1 LKTAARIQVFV
12 IGGMMILLLGFLL
25 RSFKTEETTRSQE
38 PAPPTNAA
46 TEPNYQAIVR
56 ELDETVWAP
65 ELLGQK
71 HAAIIETLWDQ
82 IKNSETPFKVL
93 LSLPFKNLTLGTFE
107 SSQSLPHH
115 IDLQFM
121 GKPREI
127 LTAEDRHNQFQFLEN
142 ESFQLEQSEWRHE
155 RFWPSLEGAAQ
166 SQFSFTLH
174 ILKPSPE
181 IRYILRGTLQI
192 RWRDI
197 VDGISEGLDS
207 VTVTKAELLSR
218 KGPTPFGHV
227 IPADVTPTQDAFVF
241 EPNLQLNDLDQNG
254 LADIVLSRINRVY
267 WNQGQG
273 QFKQTPLCD
282 FPAAF
287 LHNGLFEDFN
297 GDGHT
302 DFLAVG
308 TEELSLFVGTP
319 EGKFPSAAITTP
331 IGDGQLE
338 NPFVMTAADIDSDHD
353 LDLWLAQY
361 KSPYQGGQM
370 PTPVYDANDGHP
382 SFLLLND
389 GTGHFT
395 DGTEA
400 AGLHA
405 KRHRRTYSASFVDFD
420 SDQDQDLIV
429 VSDFSGLDIHENI
442 GNGTF
447 IDATDRLVKNRH
459 AFGMAH
465 TFGDFDHNGEPD
477 ILMIGMNAP
486 TADRLNHLGLSAPQ
500 RPDYATMRPA
510 MTTGNRL
517 LFQKN
522 QSFIET
528 ETSQQVARTGWSW
541 GVAAGDFDNDGD
553 EDIYIVNG
561 HITGASVRDYEKD
574 FWLYDTY
581 LGNSTE
587 NENLNRF
594 FEHKQSA
601 TRDSGA
607 SFGGHELNRFFLNL
621 GQKGFVEIAY
631 LMGLSLSTDCRNL
644 VCEDLDGDGRLEWI
658 TSTFETWPEPKQA
671 LHLFPNFTE
680 TSGNWIGIRL
690 KGAPGVSIAGTTVH
704 LSTAKGQQTRYL
716 VNGDSYRSQ
725 SANSVHFGIGNEKQV
740 KDLLIRWPSGENT
753 VMGSPQINTYH
764 QASPSDQ
771 PSISN

>member
-1 LKTAARIQVFV
+1 MLFQ
-12 IGGMMILLLGFLL
+12 
-25 RSFKTEETTRSQE
+25 SFKPEEATQSKK
-38 PAPPTNAA
+38 PNSSLKAASKTNF
-46 TEPNYQAIVR
+46 QAFVK

-65 ELLGQK
+65 ELVGQK
-71 HAAIIETLWDQ
+71 HAVIVETIWDQ
-82 IKNSETPFKVL
+82 LRNSETPFKVL
-93 LSLPFKNLTLGTFE
+93 LSVPFKDLTLGTFE
-107 SSQSLPHH
+107 PSRSLPHD
-115 IDLQFM
+115 IGLQSM
-121 GKPREI
+121 GKPTETLSFEAR
-127 LTAEDRHNQFQFLEN
+127 RNHFQFLED

-155 RFWPSLEGAAQ
+155 RFWPSLEGASQ

-181 IRYILRGTLQI
+181 IRYILRGTLQM
-192 RWRDI
+192 RWSGL
-197 VDGISEGLDS
+197 VDGISKGLDS
-207 VTVTKAELLSR
+207 VTVTSAALLSR
-218 KGPTPFGHV
+218 TGPTPFGHV
-227 IPADVTPTQDAFVF
+227 IPADVTPTREAFVF

-282 FPAAF
+282 FPTSD

-308 TEELSLFVGTP
+308 TETLSLFVGTP
-319 EGKFPSAAITTP
+319 DGKFPSPAITTP
-331 IGDGQLE
+331 VGDGQLE

-382 SFLLLND
+382 SFLLIND

-429 VSDFSGLDIHENI
+429 VSDFSGLDIHEN
-442 GNGTF
+442 NGSGIF
-447 IDATDRLVKNRH
+447 IDATDRLVKDRH

-465 TFGDFDHNGEPD
+465 TFGDFDHNGELD
-477 ILMIGMNAP
+477 ILMIGMNAS
-486 TADRLNHLGLSAPQ
+486 TAERLGHLGLSVPH
-500 RPDYATMRPA
+500 RHDYATMRPA
-510 MTTGNRL
+510 MTAGNRL
-517 LFQKN
+517 LFQKDR
-522 QSFIET
+522 QFIET
-528 ETSQQVARTGWSW
+528 DTSLQVARTGWSW
-541 GVAAGDFDNDGD
+541 GVAPGDFDNDGD
-553 EDIYIVNG
+553 QDIYIVNG
-561 HITGASVRDYEKD
+561 HITSASVRDYEKD
-574 FWLYDTY
+574 FWLYDIY

-587 NENLNRF
+587 NENLSRF
-594 FEHKQSA
+594 FEHKQNA
-601 TRDSGA
+601 NRDSGA
-607 SFGGHELNRFFLNL
+607 SFGGHELNRFLLNL
-621 GQKGFVEIAY
+621 GQKGFIEVAY
-631 LMGLSLSTDCRNL
+631 LMGLSLGIDCRNL
-644 VCEDLDGDGRLEWI
+644 VCEDLDGDGRLEWL

-704 LSTAKGQQTRYL
+704 MRTAKGQQTRYL

-725 SANSVHFGIGNEKQV
+725 SANSVHFGIGNEQQV
-740 KDLLIRWPSGENT
+740 ETLSILWPSGEKSILN
-753 VMGSPQINTYH
+753 SPQINIYH
-764 QASPSDQ
+764 QASPSPQ

>member
-1 LKTAARIQVFV
+1 
-12 IGGMMILLLGFLL
+12 
-25 RSFKTEETTRSQE
+25 
-38 PAPPTNAA
+38 
-46 TEPNYQAIVR
+46 
-56 ELDETVWAP
+56 
-65 ELLGQK
+65 
-71 HAAIIETLWDQ
+71 
-82 IKNSETPFKVL
+82 
-93 LSLPFKNLTLGTFE
+93 
-107 SSQSLPHH
+107 
-115 IDLQFM
+115 M
-121 GKPREI
+121 GKPTEI
-127 LTAEDRHNQFQFLEN
+127 LSFDARQNHFQFLED

-155 RFWPSLEGAAQ
+155 RFWPSLEGAPQ
-166 SQFSFTLH
+166 SKFSFTLH

-192 RWRDI
+192 RWSGL
-197 VDGISEGLDS
+197 VEGTSKGLES
-207 VTVTKAELLSR
+207 VTVTNAELLSR
-218 KGPTPFGHV
+218 TGPTPFGHV
-227 IPADVTPTQDAFVF
+227 IPADVTPTRDAFVF

-282 FPAAF
+282 FPTSS

-308 TEELSLFVGTP
+308 TETLSLFVGTP
-319 EGKFPSAAITTP
+319 DGKFPSAAITTP
-331 IGDGQLE
+331 VGDGQLE
-338 NPFVMTAADIDSDHD
+338 NPFVMTTADIDSDHD

-382 SFLLLND
+382 SFLLIND

-429 VSDFSGLDIHENI
+429 VSDFSGLDIHENN

-447 IDATDRLVKNRH
+447 IDATDRLVKERH

-465 TFGDFDHNGEPD
+465 TFGDFDHNGELD
-477 ILMIGMNAP
+477 ILMIGMNTP
-486 TADRLNHLGLSAPQ
+486 TADRLGHLGLSVPH
-500 RPDYATMRPA
+500 RPDYATLRPA
-510 MTTGNRL
+510 MTAGNRL
-517 LFQKN
+517 LFQKE
-522 QSFIET
+522 QQFVET
-528 ETSQQVARTGWSW
+528 DTSLQVARTGWSW
-541 GVAAGDFDNDGD
+541 GVAPGDFDNDGD

-561 HITGASVRDYEKD
+561 HITGASARDYEKD
-574 FWLYDTY
+574 FWLYDIY
-581 LGNSTE
+581 LGNSRE

-594 FEHKQSA
+594 FERKQNA
-601 TRDSGA
+601 NRNSGA
-607 SFGGHELNRFFLNL
+607 SFGGNELNRFFLNL
-621 GQKGFVEIAY
+621 GQKGFVEVAY

-644 VCEDLDGDGRLEWI
+644 VCEDLDGDGRLEWL
-658 TSTFETWPEPKQA
+658 TSTFETWPEPKQV

-725 SANSVHFGIGNEKQV
+725 SANSVHFGIGSEQQV
-740 KDLLIRWPSGENT
+740 ETLSIHWPSGENS
-753 VMGSPQINTYH
+753 VLKSPQINTYH
-764 QASPSDQ
+764 QANPSPQ
-771 PSISN
+771 PSSSN